1 MHSISLTLPVEIT
14 AVHERRTWGEFIT
27 RMSSFPPLS
36 TTRPTASPRTG
47 SHFSLCPHV
56 ADEEAQ
62 ATAMTSSFPGGCF
75 KDRVSTGRAPF
86 PGLSGDTGGR
96 GEGGRET
103 ERTLAGKATADA
115 SPLSLSTQIQ
125 MLALRVVNEPL
136 ESISLDLGFTG
147 NTLAEGLVV
156 SMCLG
161 GALIGCLFSGLI
173 SDGIGRRR
181 SFQLSALPMIIGAS
195 LSICGI
201 IMSYSQVA
209 YPSFLT
215 GSVVAMLLMDIL
227 GRKFL
232 LAGSF
237 LGMVKSVLAFSLGA
251 GPVPSLLLPEIFP
264 NKIRAKAV
272 ALCMSVHWVMTNVVE
287 TKGKTLQEIEVALL
301 SAV

>member
-27 RMSSFPPLS
+27 RMSSLPPLS

-47 SHFSLCPHV
+47 SHFSLSPHV

-62 ATAMTSSFPGGCF
+62 ATAMTLAP
-75 KDRVSTGRAPF
+75 AAPPF
-86 PGLSGDTGGR
+86 PVCPATRGGGGR
-96 GEGGRET
+96 GRET
-103 ERTLAGKATADA
+103 ERTLAGKATADS

-136 ESISLDLGFTG
+136 ESISQDLGFTG